1 MAIPIRYQSYFFF
14 HLKNLFLYF
23 NCSHSLSLPLL
34 VLIKANVWVCFCLC
48 VCVCVCVSICVEI
61 YLQCKPT
68 VMFIISN
75 YLNHCMFIF
84 ASGLQT
90 NMIDYKSINPLNQLA
105 KPLYEYLF
113 FDICDLYLLRLLL
126 ITIIAIDFRTIVA
139 FTFTLSRYSSSSFP
153 STLLYYSIIKH
164 LLLT

>member
-1 MAIPIRYQSYFFF
+1 MCECVF
-14 HLKNLFLYF
+14 
-23 NCSHSLSLPLL
+23 
-34 VLIKANVWVCFCLC
+34 VCVF
-48 VCVCVCVSICVEI
+48 VCVCVSICVEI
-61 YLQCKPT
+61 YLQFKPT

-90 NMIDYKSINPLNQLA
+90 NMIDYESINPLNQLA

-139 FTFTLSRYSSSSFP
+139 FTFTLSRYSSSSSSP